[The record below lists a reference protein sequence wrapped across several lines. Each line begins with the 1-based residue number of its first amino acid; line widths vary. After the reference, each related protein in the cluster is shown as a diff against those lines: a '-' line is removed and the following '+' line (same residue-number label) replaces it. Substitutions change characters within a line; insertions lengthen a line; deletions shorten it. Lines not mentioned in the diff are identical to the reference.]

1 MSWEKVNISAVS
13 EQIRGVSYNPSDL
26 SDMATNN
33 HIPVLRANNV
43 TENGIKL
50 DDLVYV
56 NTKRISKNQV
66 LKSGDILIVASS
78 GSKTIVGRAIS
89 IEKDMDASFGAFC
102 KIVRPKSK
110 VDKRY
115 LGYYFRSAD
124 YRRIISHLSAGA
136 NINNLRSDDINTL
149 QIPLPALH
157 IQKQIANILD
167 KADALRKK
175 DQQLL
180 QKYDDLA
187 QSIFI
192 DMFGDPVKN
201 EKGWP
206 VQKLG
211 DCLERIQIGPF
222 GTQLHASDYVTN
234 GIPVINPMHIGDLK
248 IKPNYAYSI
257 TKQKFEE
264 LPQYHL
270 QKDDVI
276 LARRGEMGR
285 CAIVTKLEAGFLC
298 GTGSL
303 FLTTSK
309 EKLDPVFLVY
319 LISRNSTKL
328 ELEKFSAGT
337 TMANL
342 NKTIIN
348 NFNIISPPISNQR
361 IFKQSIQNNQEM
373 IRLLQSSINQ
383 SENLF
388 QSLLQKAFTGE
399 LIVDSLK
406 PEIAES

>member
-1 MSWEKVNISAVS
+1 MIWEKVNISAIS
-13 EQIRGVSYNPSDL
+13 EQIRGVSYKPSDL
-26 SDMATNN
+26 SDTETDD

-56 NTKRISKNQV
+56 DTKRISKNQV

-78 GSKTIVGRAIS
+78 GSKAIVGRAIS
-89 IEKDMDASFGAFC
+89 IEENMNASFGVFC
-102 KIVRPKSK
+102 KIVRPNIK
-110 VDKRY
+110 VDKGY

-149 QIPLPALH
+149 QISLPPLQ

-180 QKYDDLA
+180 QKYDELA
-187 QSIFI
+187 QAIFI

-201 EKGWP
+201 EKGWE
-206 VQKLG
+206 VKKLG
-211 DCLERIQIGPF
+211 DCLNRIQIGPF
-222 GTQLHASDYVTN
+222 GTQLHESDYISD
-234 GIPVINPMHIGDLK
+234 GIPLINPMHIGNLK
-248 IKPNYAYSI
+248 IKPNYKYSI
-257 TKQKFEE
+257 TKEKFKE

-270 QKDDVI
+270 KQNDII

-285 CAIVTKLEAGFLC
+285 CAIITELESGFIC

-303 FLTTSK
+303 FLTVSK

-319 LISRNSTKL
+319 LLSRNSTKSA
-328 ELEKFSAGT
+328 LEKSAAGT
-337 TMANL
+337 TMSNL

-348 NFNIISPPISNQR
+348 NFEIIAPSVSEQKKFKHSILLNQHNIELVKRNIG
-361 IFKQSIQNNQEM
+361 K
-373 IRLLQSSINQ
+373 
-383 SENLF
+383 SEHLF

-399 LIVDSLK
+399 LIHD
-406 PEIAES
+406 